1 MAIWEDGFVVMDRV
15 VIHSDYR
22 LARVSVS
29 GEPIRECD
37 HWLTC
42 TGKLWPAIIAPPDG
56 TVRGSGPTTPYER
69 RRDSLI
75 TAVFTAISLVSIFRL
90 RGPDKIR

>member
-1 MAIWEDGFVVMDRV
+1 MTIWEDGLVVMDRV

-29 GEPIRECD
+29 EAPILCGCD

-42 TGKLWPAIIAPPDG
+42 PGKLWPAIVAPPDG

-75 TAVFTAISLVSIFRL
+75 TAVYAVISLVPIFRL
-90 RGPDKIR
+90 RGP